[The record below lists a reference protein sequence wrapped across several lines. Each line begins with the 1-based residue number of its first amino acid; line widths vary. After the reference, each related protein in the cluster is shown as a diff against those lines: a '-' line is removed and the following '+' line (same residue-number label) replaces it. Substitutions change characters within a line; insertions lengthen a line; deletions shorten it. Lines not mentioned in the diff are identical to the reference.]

1 MNIDTLK
8 GIGLKTSKIFNNNG
22 IMTINDLMSYYPFRY
37 DLIKRSNINEL
48 VEDDKIIIDGIVE
61 SNPSLFFFNKKMNKM
76 LSVAILFEFLMMFFI
91 LYFIESKVTKDY
103 VKLLIFFVSMVGLVL
118 DFFVIKYV
126 EKKIVEC
133 RYKLAFN
140 SRI

>member
-1 MNIDTLK
+1 MKDRKN
-8 GIGLKTSKIFNNNG
+8 
-22 IMTINDLMSYYPFRY
+22 
-37 DLIKRSNINEL
+37 KR
-48 VEDDKIIIDGIVE
+48 
-61 SNPSLFFFNKKMNKM
+61 MNKM
-76 LSVAILFEFLMMFFI
+76 LSVMELFEVSVMFFI
-91 LYFIESKVTKDY
+91 LYFIESKVPKDY
-103 VKLLIFFVSMVGLVL
+103 VKLLIFFVSMVGLVF